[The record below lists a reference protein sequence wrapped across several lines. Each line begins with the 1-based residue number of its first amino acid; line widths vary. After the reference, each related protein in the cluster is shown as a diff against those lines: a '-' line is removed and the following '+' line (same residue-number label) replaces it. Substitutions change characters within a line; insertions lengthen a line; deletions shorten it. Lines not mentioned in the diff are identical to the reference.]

1 MRKIIHKSK
10 AFKTAAN
17 LPSKFTQRSEKRKK
31 NSKRSVSEILQATV
45 IMLNVKVREK
55 TIKNRPNKY
64 GLFNKEKK
72 IKSDS
77 MVQVWKVASEQNLEG
92 VMIQARFAAIE
103 SNMNSF
109 VQQITLESTV
119 RPCV

>member
-31 NSKRSVSEILQATV
+31 TPRGLYLRFFRLQLSCY
-45 IMLNVKVREK
+45 MLKFERKQLK
-55 TIKNRPNKY
+55 TDQTSMACLIKK
-64 GLFNKEKK
+64 KK

-77 MVQVWKVASEQNLEG
+77 MV
-92 VMIQARFAAIE
+92 
-103 SNMNSF
+103 
-109 VQQITLESTV
+109 
-119 RPCV
+119 

>member
-10 AFKTAAN
+10 ALKTAAN

-31 NSKRSVSEILQATV
+31 TPRGLQATV

-109 VQQITLESTV
+109 VQQIILESTV